1 MQKGLFLWG
10 SPKASHIKASHPHFP
25 HFPRFH
31 IRIFRI
37 FRVFRV
43 FVLRSLLR
51 PLFSWGGR
59 DVRIFRIFAVSGLN
73 RWFRKSD
80 RPALGWPALGDW
92 DFRCLITTRSRSQ
105 ISGLPIADQ
114 LPSGAPLN
122 RCQRSRNQSFCDHD
136 HHLQRTCSS
145 SVLRTF
151 WVWMS
156 SVSERHGRHKLICN
170 MIVKFCLFL
179 QSFTCQ
185 GSDVSWGGH
194 QKHTWL

>member
-1 MQKGLFLWG
+1 MCTAKPLPLSAFGKQEFMQSIVGRSVSACAPLCCKNMCCASRFWG

-25 HFPRFH
+25 HFPRFRV
-31 IRIFRI
+31 RIFRI

-92 DFRCLITTRSRSQ
+92 EFFTGGGDLRA
-105 ISGLPIADQ
+105 AD
-114 LPSGAPLN
+114 PSKCPSA
-122 RCQRSRNQSFCDHD
+122 REAKC
-136 HHLQRTCSS
+136 
-145 SVLRTF
+145 
-151 WVWMS
+151 
-156 SVSERHGRHKLICN
+156 
-170 MIVKFCLFL
+170 
-179 QSFTCQ
+179 
-185 GSDVSWGGH
+185 
-194 QKHTWL
+194 